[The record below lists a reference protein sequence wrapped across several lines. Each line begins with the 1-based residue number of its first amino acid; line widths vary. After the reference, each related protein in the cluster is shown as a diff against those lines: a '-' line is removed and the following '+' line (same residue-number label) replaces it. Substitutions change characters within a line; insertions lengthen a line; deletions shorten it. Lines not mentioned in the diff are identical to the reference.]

1 MRYSDAAYEL
11 LDENYLI
18 GSVATESGIVDNE
31 RLQKPPPLPL
41 SEEDNQVLERLNN
54 ISYKFHNLITP
65 QCTQAI
71 ARNDGPKCTEY
82 EYLTKTI
89 EAEVI
94 DQCLDIDT
102 SLSKAAEA
110 LWVKK
115 QELIDEACTML
126 ENLDEKMQRILAN
139 QLNEILHTYNNIIA
153 PQCLQAMKQN
163 DGPSEYMVLITSIQR
178 EVINKCVII
187 DTYLYEEF
195 WRTKQKLLAIA
206 HTTLQTMNAKMQDY
220 QAMGLVELGRTYHGL
235 IAPAC
240 TMFISQSEKLATNI
254 GYNGLK
260 TLVSEI
266 VDRCSSMDMNEDA
279 DMQVQQQK
287 LIGEAANMLQLLD
300 EAMQN
305 SPARQLEEIARTY
318 LDTLAPKCL
327 QFTFRPPME
336 EEALYAEYK
345 ELSNY
350 LLVEVI
356 DKCENLKVDMDVG
369 TTTMKLNLV
378 EQAQAMLISVNRTFK
393 HKAISLDAPAS
404 DVPASDAPS
413 SDS

>member
-1 MRYSDAAYEL
+1 
-11 LDENYLI
+11 
-18 GSVATESGIVDNE
+18 
-31 RLQKPPPLPL
+31 
-41 SEEDNQVLERLNN
+41 
-54 ISYKFHNLITP
+54 
-65 QCTQAI
+65 
-71 ARNDGPKCTEY
+71 
-82 EYLTKTI
+82 
-89 EAEVI
+89 
-94 DQCLDIDT
+94 
-102 SLSKAAEA
+102 
-110 LWVKK
+110 
-115 QELIDEACTML
+115 
-126 ENLDEKMQRILAN
+126 
-139 QLNEILHTYNNIIA
+139 LHTYNNIIA